1 MKQTHNWPTFEDI
14 NAFIEARVGDQP
26 DDEGLVKLDSKWQWH
41 SVACRASD
49 LFGENWR
56 DYLIQYVGVVLHSFK
71 REVSQTEARKRM
83 THTGFLTILAD
94 KRIVQ
99 VRRVRILH
107 KLTTAFIDIRYA
119 PVDKKTKLGVVGFEN
134 VQHLK
139 TWPEFQTEILPL
151 WKGLALRGLIEKPK
165 KLQKA
170 IDDIV
175 TVGRELD
182 RDGNLSRRTVAI
194 RLRGL
199 YTTGHSDEADIK
211 SLDRLIRSYDQ
222 GWKWRTIKLIIRGP
236 K

>member
-1 MKQTHNWPTFEDI
+1 MVVTDGCQVTTHLTVRRCRRTTRDSQGALACRSTKPAGAFIERAMKQTHNWPTFEDI

-99 VRRVRILH
+99 VRRVR
-107 KLTTAFIDIRYA
+107 
-119 PVDKKTKLGVVGFEN
+119 
-134 VQHLK
+134 
-139 TWPEFQTEILPL
+139 
-151 WKGLALRGLIEKPK
+151 
-165 KLQKA
+165 
-170 IDDIV
+170 
-175 TVGRELD
+175 
-182 RDGNLSRRTVAI
+182 
-194 RLRGL
+194 
-199 YTTGHSDEADIK
+199 
-211 SLDRLIRSYDQ
+211 
-222 GWKWRTIKLIIRGP
+222 
-236 K
+236 